1 MCYKNIHKDVQ
12 IPVQIYQRTK
22 KFFVTVQPKNDFK
35 MEFGNNL
42 WLPFID
48 QPQYD
53 IVVFAIIT
61 FHIYNILLK
70 KLKHVIGA
78 NDVIKFNKEL

>member
-22 KFFVTVQPKNDFK
+22 KVLCYSSTKNDFK

-42 WLPFID
+42 WLPYID

-53 IVVFAIIT
+53 NQHPA
-61 FHIYNILLK
+61 H
-70 KLKHVIGA
+70 
-78 NDVIKFNKEL
+78 